1 MVYPGMSRN
10 HRKIWL
16 RGCWPFHLTGSWHCP
31 PLRGLEELTAF
42 TAGFSKGATVAWL
55 SHSCPDGRDLR
66 RNLHYGKLR
75 LLHFNH
81 FHFVSQGQCDLIAK
95 AFALA
100 LAAGVLPACPIC
112 WLWLGTSLSRSF
124 EPGDAHG
131 IFGEALRS
139 ITGWHPPKWADCWL
153 IADWSGFCVGFVSCV
168 HIVGLRVN
176 RVNCVNRLNSSFR
189 LSSMDSGCRPQVCSE
204 KLTSVVGIL
213 HLWRH
218 LCLASLDFLASWCW
232 GRCLGQLSRRL

>member
-153 IADWSGFCVGFVSCV
+153 IADWLLIDLGFA
-168 HIVGLRVN
+168 
-176 RVNCVNRLNSSFR
+176 
-189 LSSMDSGCRPQVCSE
+189 
-204 KLTSVVGIL
+204 SV
-213 HLWRH
+213 
-218 LCLASLDFLASWCW
+218 LCLVFTLWA
-232 GRCLGQLSRRL
+232 